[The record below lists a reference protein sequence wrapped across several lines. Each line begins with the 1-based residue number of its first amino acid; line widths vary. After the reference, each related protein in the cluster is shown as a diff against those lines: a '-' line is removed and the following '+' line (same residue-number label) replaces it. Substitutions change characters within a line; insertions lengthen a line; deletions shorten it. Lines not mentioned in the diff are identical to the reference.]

1 MMRRMGI
8 WWRALV
14 DLLLPRTCL
23 VCGRKLGL
31 HEEHICLYCLADMP
45 LTHFWE
51 RSHNPM
57 ADKING
63 LIQERLCSK
72 LDSGSSGGPGGPV
85 GSGGPGCSGG
95 PVGCGVREPYAYA
108 CTLFY
113 FQSESAYRHI
123 LYSLKYK
130 GNTAAG
136 EHFGRMLGRKMSGAE
151 HFKDVDVVIPVPLHW
166 TRKWSRGYNQAEYI
180 AKTLATELGAQ
191 IRKDILLR
199 RRRTST
205 QTKVDV
211 EQKGKNVHGAF
222 EAVVPEH
229 MPAHILIVD
238 DVFTTG
244 STLSACHE
252 ALRKALPA
260 SVRISIATL
269 GYVGRA

>member
-1 MMRRMGI
+1 MRRMGI

-14 DLLLPRTCL
+14 DLLLPRVCL

-63 LIQERLCSK
+63 LIQERLCSE
-72 LDSGSSGGPGGPV
+72 LDSVGSGGSGGPV
-85 GSGGPGCSGG
+85 GSVGSGG
-95 PVGCGVREPYAYA
+95 PVGFGAREPYAYA
-108 CTLFY
+108 SALFY
-113 FQSESAYRHI
+113 FQSESSYRHI

-130 GNTAAG
+130 GNTSAG
-136 EHFGRMLGRKMSGAE
+136 EHFGRMLGRKMAGAE

-166 TRKWSRGYNQAEYI
+166 TRKWSRGYNQAECI
-180 AKTLATELGAQ
+180 AKTLAAELGAEM
-191 IRKDILLR
+191 RTDILLR
-199 RRRTST
+199 RRRTKT
-205 QTKVDV
+205 QTRLSI

-222 EAVVPEH
+222 EAIAQA
-229 MPAHILIVD
+229 PAPVHVLLID
-238 DVFTTG
+238 DVFTSG
-244 STLSACHE
+244 STLMACFT
-252 ALRKALPA
+252 ALRAVFPP

-269 GYVGRA
+269 GFVGGG